1 MKYVRSF
8 LLCAAAAV
16 LLSAA
21 LYASLRLC
29 YRRPYPSI
37 VKESGVDPALVYAVM
52 KAESGFDENTVS
64 RAGAVGLMQ
73 LLPSTAEFIVRREG
87 LAEGDLLDGAYN
99 TMIGCRYLSY
109 LIGRFSDE
117 HTAVCAYNA
126 GEGTVRAWLRDPAY
140 SSDGKTLQTIPYPET
155 RAYEKK
161 VFDFKKKYQILYQ

>member
-1 MKYVRSF
+1 MKRLYIALAVF
-8 LLCAAAAV
+8 LLITAAAV
-16 LLSAA
+16 SFF
-21 LYASLRLC
+21 ASFP
-29 YRRPYPSI
+29 RPYRA
-37 VKESGVDPALVYAVM
+37 VVEESGLEPALVYAVM

>member
-1 MKYVRSF
+1 MSSTTNAKPK
-8 LLCAAAAV
+8 LL
-16 LLSAA
+16 LKPLH
-21 LYASLRLC
+21 
-29 YRRPYPSI
+29 PSI
-37 VKESGVDPALVYAVM
+37 
-52 KAESGFDENTVS
+52 
-64 RAGAVGLMQ
+64 
-73 LLPSTAEFIVRREG
+73 RREG